1 MSVGILILRLALGL
15 LIAAHGAQKLFGWFG
30 GHGLKGTAGYF
41 EQIGFR
47 PGLPNALLAGLAE
60 GVGGL
65 LIACGLLTPL
75 GVAALVGMMAAATL
89 FVHLRHGLFAQK
101 GGFEYPLLVA
111 LAAAAVGF
119 TGPGAYS
126 LDAALGWSLDSTGW
140 ALAAIGVGLVAT
152 AAVAAAR
159 DAYAWWHDR
168 NRSLSGTRSSRP
180 RSAST
185 A

>member
-15 LIAAHGAQKLFGWFG
+15 LMAAHGAQKLFGWFG
-30 GHGLKGTAGYF
+30 GHGLKGTAGFF

-65 LIACGLLTPL
+65 LVACGLLTPL
-75 GVAALVGMMAAATL
+75 GVAALVGMMAAATV
-89 FVHLRHGLFAQK
+89 FVHLRHGLFAQN

-111 LAAAAVGF
+111 LAAAAIGF

-126 LDAALGWSLDSTGW
+126 LDAALGWSLHSAGW
-140 ALAAIGVGLVAT
+140 ALAAIAVGLMAA
-152 AAVAAAR
+152 AAVAGAR
-159 DAYAWWHDR
+159 EAYAWWQGR
-168 NRSLSGTRSSRP
+168 EESVRGVGSGRP
-180 RSAST
+180 RSASM